1 MKFHA
6 GDFSLDNSPRS
17 NRPDE
22 TDSDLIKTLTYNNQ
36 LGDS

>member
-6 GDFSLDNSPRS
+6 GDFSLDNAPQS

-22 TDSDLIKTLTYNNQ
+22 IDSDLIKTLTDNNQ